1 MRTGN
6 PALNDKVFRKA
17 GTVVATG
24 EAMTL
29 DGTVNKTIISI
40 LITMGVAWFTWS
52 TPSLYVMSMPAVII
66 GFILALVI
74 SFKNSLAPMLTV
86 PYAAVEGVFLGA
98 ISSYFETAY
107 PGIVFQA
114 VSLTFGT
121 LFALL
126 MLYKSKMIPVTQNFR
141 LGILAA
147 TGGIAVVYLLSF
159 IFSLFGMPFSFLH
172 SSSPLSIGIS
182 VVVVIIAAL
191 NLVLDFDF
199 IENAAESGNMP
210 KHMEW
215 YGAFGLLVTL
225 IWLYV
230 EILRLLAKINSR
242 D

>member
-17 GTVVATG
+17 GTAIATG